1 VVIYPILGV
10 WEIDDFV
17 GRGWESEFC
26 FVEELLLLSFVSPYG
41 VVGVM
46 QL

>member
-1 VVIYPILGV
+1 VVLYLILGA

-26 FVEELLLLSFVSPYG
+26 FVEKLLLLPFVSPYG
-41 VVGVM
+41 VVGIV